1 MKLSLYV
8 RLLKIVVKFPDELAG
23 YIVTPEGVLFDCVP
37 MPRTRVPL
45 TETAPPRGTLG
56 ICNITPLLSTGRR
69 ETGFWT
75 WSISGTVVAVQLE
88 PLHE

>member
-1 MKLSLYV
+1 M
-8 RLLKIVVKFPDELAG
+8 
-23 YIVTPEGVLFDCVP
+23 TPEGVLFDCVP

-45 TETAPPRGTLG
+45 TEAAPPRGTLG

-75 WSISGTVVAVQLE
+75 WPVSGTVVPVQVE
-88 PLHE
+88 PLQE